1 MAGRFSG
8 TGRTKRIIKGSAGGG
23 GRAGNLSGKAPAGNI
38 GGGGG
43 GGGGGTTTPIKPD
56 FTTTPLI
63 PWTPEKGQLFNQ
75 GLVKLPSLKPVTGLG
90 DPRLQG
96 VAGDSL
102 AERRDTYNRIAA
114 AKRPSKN
121 LSDPRL
127 TKVAGD
133 SLRERQGTYNRIVSG
148 NSPLQA
154 GIQAARRKTSFAGA
168 SLSGASGSG
177 YAAAAKAS
185 TTAKASAPAAK
196 AAPKA
201 AAKPAA
207 KPVVKKPTV
216 VKGTKTVAK

>member
-43 GGGGGTTTPIKPD
+43 GGTKTPTKPD

-90 DPRLQG
+90 DPRLQA

-154 GIQAARRKTSFAGA
+154 GIQAARRKASFAGA
-168 SLSGASGSG
+168 SLSGASGAG

-185 TTAKASAPAAK
+185 TAAKAPAAK

-207 KPVVKKPTV
+207 KPVVKKATV
-216 VKGTKTVAK
+216 VKKTTMVAK

>member
-8 TGRTKRIIKGSAGGG
+8 TGRAKRIIKGSAGGG
-23 GRAGNLSGKAPAGNI
+23 GRAGNFSGNAPAGNI
-38 GGGGG
+38 SGGGGG
-43 GGGGGTTTPIKPD
+43 STTTKKPD
-56 FTTTPLI
+56 FRTNPLI